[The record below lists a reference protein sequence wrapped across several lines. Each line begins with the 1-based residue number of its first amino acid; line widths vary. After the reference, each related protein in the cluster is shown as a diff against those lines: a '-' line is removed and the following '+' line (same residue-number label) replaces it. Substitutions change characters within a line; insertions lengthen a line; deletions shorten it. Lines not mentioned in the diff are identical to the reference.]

1 MRMSKLQIT
10 ELEREDEKPF
20 FKKEILSFTK
30 EILCFKWLS
39 SNSKSKE
46 KVGD

>member
-1 MRMSKLQIT
+1 MRMPKSQIT
-10 ELEREDEKPF
+10 ELGSEDEKPF

-30 EILCFKWLS
+30 EIVCFKRLS